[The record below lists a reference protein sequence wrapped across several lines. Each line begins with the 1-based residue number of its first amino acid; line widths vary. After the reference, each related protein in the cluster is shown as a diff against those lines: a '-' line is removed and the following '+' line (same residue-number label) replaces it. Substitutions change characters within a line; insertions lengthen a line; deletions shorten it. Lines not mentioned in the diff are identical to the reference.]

1 MAARQTYAYLG
12 AGKVKMREVGA
23 AEPLI
28 FVGNVSALT
37 FGAQLDSKTLRDF
50 TQPGGG
56 VYAKVD
62 RTSEV
67 TVNMTVHDLDAK
79 NLARAS
85 GGAASSRAAGTVTSE
100 QVVAYKGGTTP
111 LSVPP
116 SAITTVTGVGGTP
129 PTYVAGTDYIITPGG
144 IEIPT
149 GSSIPAPVGGAAN
162 IAVTYANTAQQVM
175 QAMVNSGREFELL
188 FEGLNEAEQDLP
200 VIVHAYRVKFAPAQ
214 AINFISDDFAALEL
228 TGTALPDANK
238 TGTNISRYWK
248 ATVVEPAA
256 TP

>member
-1 MAARQTYAYLG
+1 MATRQTYAYLG

-23 AEPLI
+23 AAPLI

-37 FGAQLDSKTLRDF
+37 FGAQLDSKTLKDF

-56 VYAKVD
+56 TYAKVD
-62 RTSEV
+62 RLSEV
-67 TVNMTVHDLDAK
+67 TIAMTVHDLDGP
-79 NLARAS
+79 NLAKAS
-85 GGAASSRAAGTVTSE
+85 GGASTNRAAGTITAE
-100 QVVAYKGGTTP
+100 PVVAYKGGTTP

-116 SAITTVTGVGGTP
+116 SAVTTVTGVGGTP
-129 PTYVAGTDYIITPGG
+129 SYVAGSDYIITPGG
-144 IEIPT
+144 IEIPA
-149 GSSIPAPVGGAAN
+149 GSTIPAPVAGAAN

-175 QAMVNSGREFELL
+175 QAMVNSGREYELL

-214 AINFISDDFAALEL
+214 AINFIGDDFAALEL
-228 TGTALPDANK
+228 TGTSLPDANK
-238 TGTNISRYWK
+238 VGNGISKYWK

-256 TP
+256 S